1 MTRLAL
7 AARLDLSAAE
17 PLAAALRAH
26 GGADLVIDASGVS
39 HLGAL
44 GLQLLGAAA
53 LSWRAAGHRLRIAPR
68 SDAFDAALQTFGI
81 PLSALESE
89 PVP

>member
-1 MTRLAL
+1 MTQLAL
-7 AARLDLSAAE
+7 ASRLDLSAVQ
-17 PLAAALRAH
+17 PLATALRERS
-26 GGADLVIDASGVS
+26 GADLVIDASDVS

-44 GLQLLGAAA
+44 GLQVLGAAA
-53 LSWRAAGHRLRIAPR
+53 ISWRAAGHRLQIAPR